1 MEPYLETIKQN
12 EPDVT
17 PFFAIADGNVGD
29 PMPDK
34 YESIAGGVVYNKET
48 KTFEEQYKCPELV
61 EMSRVYYDYYQKG
74 YIARD
79 AATKQDGVTE
89 CKTGKYA
96 VLRGAGAYS
105 EDGSKSSSVYGNP
118 SIAPGCKFEIC
129 QEDDGNKY
137 LKVTVPQFGA
147 FGYYFGTED
156 KRYAYMTF
164 NYFYPDASKAQPM
177 AGLGYNTSSQKI
189 YVNGNE
195 GGGATVIP
203 STVTTADKWTL
214 AGNMTY
220 SLVQSPC
227 MGLIVNNN
235 NSTVICIDDIIIWS
249 FNSAVG
255 QTHNSAVPAEVVFE
269 NNSTSGLI
277 GIMPDPYTGIAWCNL
292 YNAQSSACTVNLKN
306 YVPTVSPSGKVLA
319 GWSLTDGG
327 NVIKDTMYTAFKVPG
342 DIELYAVWRDETE
355 DDKPKAVVK
364 KEDFEGFTVGQ
375 TLTSSDLEFLSL
387 NNFGVGTFTATVKQD
402 EGSDNKY
409 LEIDTQRFGGFR
421 VKNRETGSGEEYWEF
436 NFRFLNDT
444 GSRLCIYAGSDHTG
458 SNQKQAVAQ
467 SSGAEWR
474 NVCQGANPSQAALG
488 AFLDDTTGNYKIQI
502 DDVRYWYV
510 PEGLEKNVTV
520 TFANSTANAPEDA
533 VMPASVTKP
542 IYTSTNRSYVL
553 LSNKVPTGGTGYDF
567 IGWSYTDGGEAIK
580 LNEYRFVSDATLYAL
595 WQESSKDEGLSY
607 TVTGDTVG
615 ISGGLDL
622 TAVSDDAVMYAACY
636 ENSLL
641 VGVKQ
646 QAVTKG
652 ENNNINI
659 SVDVSKTPD
668 TVKVF
673 VWGADGNNK
682 SLMNAVPVVQQANE

>member
-1 MEPYLETIKQN
+1 MIAKKIISMLIASATVIGCMTAVPVLAAEDITAECVYVEDFESCEVGEYTGEIVDLALSSYLN
-12 EPDVT
+12 GAP
-17 PFFAIADGNVGD
+17 VGGSA
-29 PMPDK
+29 
-34 YESIAGGVVYNKET
+34 SIA
-48 KTFEEQYKCPELV
+48 
-61 EMSRVYYDYYQKG
+61 S
-74 YIARD
+74 
-79 AATKQDGVTE
+79 
-89 CKTGKYA
+89 
-96 VLRGAGAYS
+96 
-105 EDGSKSSSVYGNP
+105 
-118 SIAPGCKFEIC
+118 GCQFEIC

-164 NYFYPDASKAQPM
+164 NYFYPDTSKANPM
-177 AGLGYNTSSQKI
+177 AGLGYSTSAQKI
-189 YVNGNE
+189 YVNRAE
-195 GGGATVIP
+195 GRGTGSP

-214 AGNMTY
+214 AGNTTC
-220 SLVQSPC
+220 SNVQSPC

-249 FNSAVG
+249 FNGTVE
-255 QTHNSAVPAEVVFE
+255 QTHNSAVPAEVTFE

-292 YNAQSSACTVNLKN
+292 YNAQGSGCTVNLKN
-306 YVPTVSPSGKVLA
+306 YVPTVSPAGKVLA

-387 NNFGVGTFTATVKQD
+387 NNFGVPAFTATVKQD
-402 EGSDNKY
+402 ENSANKY
-409 LEIDTQRFGGFR
+409 LEIDTQRFGGFS

-436 NFRFLNDT
+436 NARFLNDT

-458 SNQKQAVAQ
+458 SNQRQSLQQ
-467 SSGAEWR
+467 SSSEEWR
-474 NVCQGANPSQAALG
+474 NVCQGTDPSQVVLG

-502 DDVRYWYV
+502 DDVRYWYI
-510 PEGLEKNVTV
+510 PAGLEKDITV
-520 TFANSTANAPEDA
+520 TFANSTANAPQDA

-542 IYTSTNRSYVL
+542 IYTSANRSNIL
-553 LSNKVPTGGTGYDF
+553 LSDKVPTDGTGYEF

-595 WQESSKDEGLSY
+595 WREKEDEGLSY
-607 TVTGDTVG
+607 TVSGNTVS
-615 ISGGLDL
+615 ISGVLDL
-622 TAVSDDAVMYAACY
+622 TAVSDDSVMYVACY
-636 ENSLL
+636 KSNVL
-641 VGVKQ
+641 VGVKK
-646 QAVTKG
+646 QAVTNG

-673 VWGADGNNK
+673 VWGTDGKNRP
-682 SLMNAVPVVQQANE
+682 LMNSVPVVQQVNE